1 MRGSAL
7 QVTAPLPFSVV
18 ISSMKH
24 RLLLT
29 FVAASSL
36 LWLTACSPKKP
47 ASTGPRS
54 TTVEVV
60 AVTARDVPIWLSG
73 IGNVQAY
80 NTVTVRPRVSG
91 ELESVNFTEG
101 MEVNIGD
108 VLAQI
113 DQRPYKAALAQ
124 ALAQLAQADAQA
136 ANDRREFERIKALV
150 ATNTE
155 SRQLLD
161 QREATLAQ
169 SSALVQAAQAAVDN
183 ARLNLDFTTV
193 RAPIGGHT
201 GVRLLDAG
209 NLVTASQ
216 NNGLVVIT
224 QTKPITVVFT
234 LPQQSFLDIRRG
246 ITAGAN
252 NALPVEALD
261 DSGRILARGQLELI
275 DNQIDPSTGTL
286 RLKAVFTNEDQTLWP
301 GQFVSARVLVQTL
314 PQALAVPTEA
324 VQPGLNGPFAYVVKA
339 DSTVEPRNLTLGPAV
354 EGITVITAGLSAGER
369 VVREG
374 QNKLEPGSL
383 VKPADSPAASTSA
396 PAAGVTTKPAD
407 AAP

>member
-1 MRGSAL
+1 MTTPPRFLTTLVAFGSG
-7 QVTAPLPFSVV
+7 
-18 ISSMKH
+18 
-24 RLLLT
+24 LLL
-29 FVAASSL
+29 FLLFGCGKKAPPSS
-36 LWLTACSPKKP
+36 A
-47 ASTGPRS
+47 PRA
-54 TTVEVV
+54 TNVEI
-60 AVTARDVPIWLSG
+60 ATVTARDVPIWLTG
-73 IGNVQAY
+73 IGNVQAN

-91 ELESVNFTEG
+91 ELKSLHFIEG
-101 MEVNIGD
+101 REVKVGD
-108 VLAQI
+108 ILAEI
-113 DQRPYKAALAQ
+113 DPRPYNAALAQ
-124 ALAQLAQADAQA
+124 ALAQLAQTEAQA

-169 SSALVQAAQAAVDN
+169 SAALVQAAQAAVDT

-224 QTKPITVVFT
+224 QTRPITVLFT

-246 ITAGAN
+246 ITAAGAD
-252 NALPVEALD
+252 NALPVDALD
-261 DSGRILARGQLELI
+261 DSGRVLSRGKLELI
-275 DNQIDPSTGTL
+275 DNQIDTGTGTL
-286 RLKAVFTNEDQTLWP
+286 RLKAVFSNDDQTLWP

-314 PQALAVPTEA
+314 PQALAIPTEA
-324 VQPGLNGPFAYVVKA
+324 VQPGLGGPFAYVVKG
-339 DSTVEPRNLTLGPAV
+339 DSTVEARNLTLGPAF
-354 EGITVITAGLSAGER
+354 EGITVVTDGLAPGER

-374 QNKLEPGSL
+374 QNKLEPGAL
-383 VKPADSPAASTSA
+383 VQPAKAPASTTAPALSAASSSA
-396 PAAGVTTKPAD
+396 PAAP
-407 AAP
+407 

>member
-1 MRGSAL
+1 MTHRFWLIFSA
-7 QVTAPLPFSVV
+7 V
-18 ISSMKH
+18 ISVFS
-24 RLLLT
+24 
-29 FVAASSL
+29 F
-36 LWLTACSPKKP
+36 TACGQKKP
-47 ASTGPRS
+47 ASTAPRA
-54 TTVEVV
+54 TIVEV
-60 AVTARDVPIWLSG
+60 AEVTARDVPLWLTG
-73 IGNVQAY
+73 IGNVHAN

-91 ELESVNFTEG
+91 ELKSIHFIEG
-101 MEVNIGD
+101 QEVKVGD
-108 VLAQI
+108 VLAEI
-113 DQRPYKAALAQ
+113 DPRPYQAALAQ
-124 ALAQLAQADAQA
+124 ALAQLAQSNAQA

-169 SSALVQAAQAAVDN
+169 SAALVQAAQAAVDN
-183 ARLNLDFTTV
+183 AKLNLDFTTV

-216 NNGLVVIT
+216 DNGLVVIT
-224 QTKPITVVFT
+224 QTKPITILFT

-246 ITAGAN
+246 ITAAGTA

-261 DSGRILARGQLELI
+261 DSARILARGKLELI
-275 DNQIDPSTGTL
+275 DNQIDTSTGTL
-286 RLKAVFTNEDQTLWP
+286 RLKAVFPNDDQTLWP

-314 PQALAVPTEA
+314 PQVLAIPTEA

-339 DSTVEPRNLTLGPAV
+339 DSTVEARNLTLGPAV

-369 VVREG
+369 IVREG
-374 QNKLEPGSL
+374 QNKLEPGAL
-383 VKPADSPAASTSA
+383 VQPAKAPASPA
-396 PAAGVTTKPAD
+396 PAD
-407 AAP
+407 AAPTTAAP

>member
-1 MRGSAL
+1 MIKIPHFITTVAALGSG
-7 QVTAPLPFSVV
+7 
-18 ISSMKH
+18 
-24 RLLLT
+24 LLLFSLSGCGKKAPSSYAPRAT
-29 FVAASSL
+29 QVEIAAVSARDIP
-36 LWLTACSPKKP
+36 LWLT
-47 ASTGPRS
+47 
-54 TTVEVV
+54 
-60 AVTARDVPIWLSG
+60 G
-73 IGNVQAY
+73 IGNVQAN

-91 ELESVNFTEG
+91 ELKSVHFTEG
-101 MEVNIGD
+101 QEVKVGD
-108 VLAQI
+108 ILAEI
-113 DQRPYKAALAQ
+113 DPRPYNAALAQ
-124 ALAQLAQADAQA
+124 ALAQLAQSNAQA

-169 SSALVQAAQAAVDN
+169 SAALVQAAQAAVDT

-224 QTKPITVVFT
+224 QTKPITVLFT

-246 ITAGAN
+246 ITAAGAD

-261 DSGRILARGQLELI
+261 DSGRVLARGKLELI
-275 DNQIDPSTGTL
+275 DNQIDTSTGTL
-286 RLKAVFTNEDQTLWP
+286 RLKAVFPNDDQTLWP

-314 PQALAVPTEA
+314 PQALAIPTEA

-339 DSTVEPRNLTLGPAV
+339 ESTVEARNLTLGPAF
-354 EGITVITAGLSAGER
+354 EGVTVVTAGLTAGER

-383 VKPADSPAASTSA
+383 VQPAKAGTSTTTPAAA
-396 PAAGVTTKPAD
+396 PS
-407 AAP
+407 AAPVNAAP

>member
-1 MRGSAL
+1 MH
-7 QVTAPLPFSVV
+7 
-18 ISSMKH
+18 H
-24 RLLLT
+24 RFLLIAAT
-29 FVAASSL
+29 FVGLFA
-36 LWLTACSPKKP
+36 LTACGQKKP
-47 ASTGPRS
+47 ASIPRA
-54 TTVEVV
+54 TAVEI
-60 AVTARDVPIWLSG
+60 ASVTPRNVPIWLTG
-73 IGNVQAY
+73 IGNVQAN

-91 ELESVNFTEG
+91 ELESIQFTEG
-101 MEVNIGD
+101 QEIKAGD
-108 VLAQI
+108 ILAQI
-113 DQRPYKAALAQ
+113 DPRPYKATLAQ
-124 ALAQLAQADAQA
+124 ALAQLAQSDAQA

-183 ARLNLDFTTV
+183 AKLNLDFTTV

-224 QTKPITVVFT
+224 QTKPITVLFT

-246 ITAGAN
+246 ITTAGTA

-261 DSGRILARGQLELI
+261 DSGRILARGKLELI
-275 DNQIDPSTGTL
+275 DNQIDTSTGTL
-286 RLKAVFTNEDQTLWP
+286 RLKAIFLNDDQTLWP

-314 PQALAVPTEA
+314 PQVLAIPTEA

-339 DSTVEPRNLTLGPAV
+339 DSTVEARNLTLGPAV
-354 EGITVITAGLSAGER
+354 EGITVITAGLAAGER

-374 QNKLEPGSL
+374 QNKLEPGAL
-383 VKPADSPAASTSA
+383 VSASA
-396 PAAGVTTKPAD
+396 PAVSAVPAP

>member
-1 MRGSAL
+1 MH
-7 QVTAPLPFSVV
+7 
-18 ISSMKH
+18 H
-24 RLLLT
+24 RLLLIT
-29 FVAASSL
+29 AACSSL
-36 LWLTACSPKKP
+36 FLVTSCGPKK
-47 ASTGPRS
+47 ATSTAPRATS
-54 TTVEVV
+54 VEI
-60 AVTARDVPIWLSG
+60 AAAAAHDVPIWLTG
-73 IGNVQAY
+73 IGNVQAN

-91 ELESVNFTEG
+91 ELKSIHFTEG
-101 MEVNIGD
+101 KEVNVGD
-108 VLAQI
+108 VLAEI
-113 DQRPYKAALAQ
+113 DPRPYQAALAQ
-124 ALAQLAQADAQA
+124 ALAQLAQSEAQS

-169 SSALVQAAQAAVDN
+169 SAALVQAAQAAVDN
-183 ARLNLDFTTV
+183 AKLNLDFTTM

-209 NLVTASQ
+209 NIVTASQ

-224 QTKPITVVFT
+224 QTRPITVLFT

-246 ITAGAN
+246 ITAAGAN

-261 DSGRILARGQLELI
+261 DSGRVLALGKLELI
-275 DNQIDPSTGTL
+275 DNQIDTSTGTL
-286 RLKAVFTNEDQTLWP
+286 RLKAVFPNDDQTLWP

-314 PQALAVPTEA
+314 PQALVIPTEA

-374 QNKLEPGSL
+374 QNKLEPGAL
-383 VKPADSPAASTSA
+383 IQPAKTTPSPASATAPSA
-396 PAAGVTTKPAD
+396 PAASASS
-407 AAP
+407 AAQ